1 MNDTTTA
8 IARMKATIPSANV
21 ERVVFWI
28 MRPAA
33 RVLKSDGEANR
44 DQLHNDPRCSKYGT
58 STARTKGC
66 ASVRE
71 VSHRHG
77 DGREPCRYVA
87 VLCLGKHFGAPK
99 PVSIARCEEH
109 FPRDRRYKYH
119 ARALPIGYPDTA
131 VVCAMPGCDQP
142 ALVWLTPNE
151 LNAFANGE
159 RMFDITPR
167 GLKLRVTDEPP
178 TVVAPDI
185 VNRLS
190 SDDPAAQAVGR

>member
-1 MNDTTTA
+1 MFQVWN
-8 IARMKATIPSANV
+8 MKGQNQGLCVGLRSEPSPWRRSGTLPIRGGFV
-21 ERVVFWI
+21 PRKTSG
-28 MRPAA
+28 
-33 RVLKSDGEANR
+33 VL
-44 DQLHNDPRCSKYGT
+44 
-58 STARTKGC
+58 
-66 ASVRE
+66 
-71 VSHRHG
+71 
-77 DGREPCRYVA
+77 
-87 VLCLGKHFGAPK
+87 K

-142 ALVWLTPNE
+142 ALVWLTPSE

-185 VNRLS
+185 NRLP
-190 SDDPAAQAVGR
+190 SDDPAAQAVGTLGKKDPPRAPLRALPSAASRLCRNRP